1 MKLINLALGSNKEN
15 LLKYVYIVIISKQ
28 IFWNDLKEFLIQRIV
43 KYQRNISDTEDIRFG
58 KTSFTV

>member
-1 MKLINLALGSNKEN
+1 MKLINLAPGSNKEN